1 MLENLRKTYILI
13 YIHTYNIYIHDG
25 LDGLGEL
32 FGFLPGLVYRAREIL
47 EDGSEVD
54 AAAGPKGSRNLL
66 GISIKCGER
75 FVVRI
80 MPEM

>member
-1 MLENLRKTYILI
+1 LLER
-13 YIHTYNIYIHDG
+13 DE

-54 AAAGPKGSRNLL
+54 AAAGPDKGSRNLL